1 MKKSFL
7 SIFLLLCVL
16 CLPISA
22 KTFKANTNL
31 VIIPTEKQTNA
42 ILKTI
47 QPPFLAVYQ
56 KNGRT
61 LVLLAAEHGPKS
73 LPAVQYA
80 FNEYHP
86 QIALIERE
94 PNFTIGNCKEQEDA
108 YSAALS
114 AKNNIPL
121 VRADAD
127 YEKQW
132 QHAKKHGFS
141 YEDFQMFW
149 IIKNADGVAKH
160 ENKQPTAKE
169 EIENYNKDV
178 HNPAWGKLFT
188 EESLQEYFKKH
199 YQRDFNSTDFIQLR
213 LDLQNTHPQKWVK
226 KTPFYKMMRAQPD
239 VRSVFMLQNIIAA
252 LTEYEIVFC
261 EMGAGHFI
269 DIHKALKKMLGK
281 PRYIKAEKIPP
292 QELWQD
298 CTLNG
303 LTEKN
308 LISKREPFLK
318 SSLCFD
324 YYLGHISIFS

>member
-1 MKKSFL
+1 MVMKKHFL
-7 SIFLLLCVL
+7 SIFLLIYILY
-16 CLPISA
+16 LPLFA
-22 KTFKANTNL
+22 HAFKANPRL
-31 VIIPTEKQTNA
+31 VIIPTEKQINA
-42 ILKTI
+42 IFNKAN
-47 QPPFLAVYQ
+47 PPFLAVYQ
-56 KNGRT
+56 KEGKT

-94 PNFTIGNCKEQEDA
+94 PNFPIGNCKEQEDA
-108 YSAALS
+108 YTAALS

-121 VRADAD
+121 VRTDAD

-132 QHAKKHGFS
+132 QYAKKHGFS

-149 IIKNADGVAKH
+149 IIKNAEGVAKN
-160 ENKQPTAKE
+160 ENKHPTAKE
-169 EIENYNKDV
+169 EIENYKNAV
-178 HNPAWGKLFT
+178 HNPAWGNLFT
-188 EESLQEYFKKH
+188 EKSLREYFKKH

-226 KTPFYKMMRAQPD
+226 KTPFYKMMRGQPD
-239 VRSVFMLQNIIAA
+239 IRSVFMLQNIAAA
-252 LTEYEIVFC
+252 LNDYEIVFC

-298 CTLNG
+298 CTLDG
-303 LTEKN
+303 LQEKVLVN
-308 LISKREPFLK
+308 P
-318 SSLCFD
+318 
-324 YYLGHISIFS
+324 